1 MSTQS
6 VLIATLYVL
15 FNTACLIAYVPQIIH
30 LFRTSTAREH
40 VVVSMWSI
48 WTLGAFIELLYAYDI
63 ANKPWMWMAAG
74 HLIACLIV
82 TALGTQGIYFKNKK
96 QKLEQVNPV

>member
-15 FNTACLIAYVPQIIH
+15 FNTACLIAYIPQILH
-30 LFRTSTAREH
+30 LFRVSKAREH
-40 VVVSMWSI
+40 VVVSMWLV
-48 WTLGAFIELLYAYDI
+48 WTIGAFIELLYAYDI
-63 ANKPWMWMAAG
+63 SNKPWMWMAAG

-82 TALGTQGIYFKNKK
+82 TGLGTQGIYVKHKN
-96 QKLEQVNPV
+96 QKNACPV